1 MTFTRRIACVLLP
14 IALAAGSAAAQASDR
29 PPAVKDVGNAPLI
42 LMTGLFFVL
51 VAVAVVA
58 NTIPSKRGHQ
68 D

>member
-1 MTFTRRIACVLLP
+1 MTTLPRRILTTLLP
-14 IALAAGSAAAQASDR
+14 IAIAAGSAVAQSDR